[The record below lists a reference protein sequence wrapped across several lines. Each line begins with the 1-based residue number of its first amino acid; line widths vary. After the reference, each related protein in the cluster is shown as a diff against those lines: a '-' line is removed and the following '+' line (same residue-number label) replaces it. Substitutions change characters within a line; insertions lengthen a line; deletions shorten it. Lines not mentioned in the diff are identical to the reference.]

1 VSASFAILIPCLDE
15 AGSIAAVLQD
25 IRRTFA
31 GDAMPSIIVVDDG
44 STDGTAEVAEQQGGM
59 SVQVVRHDRPRG
71 YGEAIK
77 TGILNAKADVICL
90 MDGDG
95 QHAAGDVRR
104 LFEKWRPGTLV
115 VGRRSDP
122 GVGSRRIARALLRRW
137 SRAIGGVEVH
147 DSNSGMMLFPRA
159 LAVRMLPF
167 LPDGMAYS
175 DSFKLLFSLLRM
187 GVIEVPIHVGAR
199 QAGRS
204 KNSINDGL
212 RTVISTFVMVV
223 LINPTRVFLPVGVG
237 MLLVGTVWA
246 IPFLLM
252 NRGLTAVSVTLIL
265 GGIMCL
271 FFGLIFRILSGI
283 TQSIIVGMDR

>member
-1 VSASFAILIPCLDE
+1 VNPSFAIVIPCLDE
-15 AGSIAAVLQD
+15 AGSIATVLQD
-25 IRRTFA
+25 IRRTF
-31 GDAMPSIIVVDDG
+31 DADALPSIVVVDDG
-44 STDGTAEVAEQQGGM
+44 STDGTGDVAKAQEGL
-59 SVQVVRHDRPRG
+59 SVQVVRHDHPRG

-95 QHAAGDVRR
+95 QHSARDVQR
-104 LFEKWRPGTLV
+104 LIAEWRPRTLV
-115 VGRRSDP
+115 VGRRGDP
-122 GVGSRRIARALLRRW
+122 GKGSRRIARSLLRRW

-147 DSNSGMMLFPRA
+147 DSNSGLMLFPRA

-187 GVIEVPIHVGAR
+187 DVREVPIQVGER

-204 KNSINDGL
+204 KNSINDGF

-223 LINPTRVFLPVGVG
+223 LINPTRVFLPVGIG
-237 MLLVGTVWA
+237 MLAAGTAWS

-265 GGIMCL
+265 GGVMCL
-271 FFGLIFRILSGI
+271 FFGLIFRILAGI
-283 TQSIIVGMDR
+283 SQSIIVGTDR